1 MIQRRFRCSLGQTLR
16 TSCGKRCVFIL
27 SLSSPADFNTELS
40 PSLLQGSNES
50 IGEIIQASKT
60 EAASQYGAPYGSIRH
75 GGGEGAPYG
84 APSLAGS
91 LQALNLYNQ
100 QGTLGSI
107 YGGVGGGGG
116 APSFSQHPPNPSRRA
131 SNTSYFAANALANQ
145 GPINPDDA
153 PMRPYSQQAFSAVGG
168 GGGGGGSPRA
178 MSPAPSMGYQQQ
190 QHVAPSGV
198 PSDEGI
204 VADVRAVLASAD
216 LTTVTKKGI
225 RTFLE
230 QSYGAPLDAR
240 QKGLVNN
247 VISTT
252 LGLE

>member
-1 MIQRRFRCSLGQTLR
+1 LR
-16 TSCGKRCVFIL
+16 TSFGKRCVLLPVPLL
-27 SLSSPADFNTELS
+27 SRLALTLPLLS
-40 PSLLQGSNES
+40 QGSNES
-50 IGEIIQASKT
+50 IGEIIQANKT
-60 EAASQYGAPYGSIRH
+60 EAASQYGAPYGAASVR
-75 GGGEGAPYG
+75 GGEGAPYG

-107 YGGVGGGGG
+107 YGGVGGHNGG
-116 APSFSQHPPNPSRRA
+116 APSFSHPPNPSRRA

-153 PMRPYSQQAFSAVGG
+153 PMRPYSQQAFSVQ
-168 GGGGGGSPRA
+168 GGGGGSPRA
-178 MSPAPSMGYQQQ
+178 MSPAPSMAFQQQ
-190 QHVAPSGV
+190 QQVAPSGV

-225 RTFLE
+225 RTYLE
-230 QSYGAPLDAR
+230 QSYGAPLSPQ
-240 QKGLVNN
+240 QKALVNQ